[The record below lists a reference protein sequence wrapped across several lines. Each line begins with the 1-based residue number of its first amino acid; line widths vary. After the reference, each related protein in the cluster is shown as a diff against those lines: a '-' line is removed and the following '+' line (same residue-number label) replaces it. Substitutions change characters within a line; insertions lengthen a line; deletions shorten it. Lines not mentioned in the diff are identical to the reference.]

1 VGVIETPLAAAAPID
16 RRRAHP
22 RPPRIFA
29 TGSADRLGV
38 SRPARRCITPFAWL
52 AKRIAGTHELGG
64 SLLDK
69 EAQFERLIARR
80 FDEGGPIR
88 QCFMRG
94 LVTGRANALDG

>member
-1 VGVIETPLAAAAPID
+1 VGVIETPLAAAAPTD
-16 RRRAHP
+16 RRRAHH

-52 AKRIAGTHELGG
+52 AKRIAGTHEG

-94 LVTGRANALDG
+94 LVTGRASVLDG